1 MVARKHITLAL
12 AIAVPLCLTS
22 TLSVADPKDAAATA
36 AMDACIKAF
45 ISTSVPKDRQVALRT
60 ETVGVTV
67 LPRSNRPYSIALT
80 ATSRNSGKQL
90 AAATCRTDRN
100 GTVIALSGK
109 AVPSLT
115 APDAKASLT
124 AEEQ

>member
-1 MVARKHITLAL
+1 MDARKYITL
-12 AIAVPLCLTS
+12 AIAVPLCLTAP
-22 TLSVADPKDAAATA
+22 LSVADSTPAAATT

-45 ISTSVPKDRQVALRT
+45 ISTAVPKDRQVALRT
-60 ETVGVTV
+60 ETRGVTMM
-67 LPRSNRPYSIALT
+67 PRTRPYSIALT

-100 GTVIALSGK
+100 GTVIALNAK

-115 APDAKASLT
+115 APDAKASLA
-124 AEEQ
+124 AE